1 MDAKNNVI
9 EKNSINLRRAF
20 SHCFDWNDMDITYG
34 KVDLVN
40 KCMYTIPSNY
50 EWYLIYF
57 DDDLDLLT
65 SERIVPGIQYWKD
78 YSSKFMGALLKN
90 NKRETKVDI
99 CTQYGGVFEL
109 LSINSKR
116 KLSFTDVMTIYKWK
130 PIVSDYAH
138 RVWKHTQDVI
148 LPLREKISI
157 QKSVVKN
164 PDSSV
169 GELLDTQPFMR
180 FGNVRFTRKEMITIR
195 LLLSHR
201 KVKEISAIQG
211 CSITTEHSRIQR
223 IKQKLDCE
231 HHSSGGLF
239 NALKDHGVT
248 LSCLETLIA
257 YP

>member
-1 MDAKNNVI
+1 MDGKNNTI
-9 EKNSINLRRAF
+9 EKNSLNLKKVF

-40 KCMYTIPSNY
+40 KCMFTLPSSY

-57 DDDLDLLT
+57 DNDLDLLT
-65 SERIVPGIQYWKD
+65 SERLVPGIQYWKD
-78 YSSKFMGALLKN
+78 YSSKYMETLLKY
-90 NKRETKVDI
+90 NKRGTKIDI
-99 CTQYGGVFEL
+99 CTQYGNVFDA
-109 LSINSKR
+109 LSINSKS
-116 KLSFTDVMTIYKWK
+116 KLSFSDVMTVYKWK
-130 PIVSDYAH
+130 PIISDYAH
-138 RVWKHTQDVI
+138 RVWEQDRDII
-148 LPLREKISI
+148 LPLRERIPIRKKTINHS
-157 QKSVVKN
+157 N
-164 PDSSV
+164 DLM
-169 GELLDTQPFMR
+169 GELLDVHPFMR